1 LGTFS
6 DVLIGDA
13 PEMQAVHK
21 TLARV
26 SASRAT
32 VLIRGESGTG
42 KELVARLIHENSPR
56 AGGPFV
62 RVNCAALSESLLESE
77 MFGHERGAFTGA
89 TQTRRGR
96 FEMAAGGTIFL
107 DEIGDLSLTVQVK
120 LLRVLQ
126 EMTFE
131 RVGGNQTISVDV
143 RVITATHLA
152 LEQAIVD
159 GKFRQDLYYR
169 INVVPICLPPL
180 RTRKSDAPLLIDH
193 FLRKFN
199 AENARAVK
207 LSAPLMRLLGEYDW
221 PGNVREME
229 NCIER
234 LVVLAEDEMI
244 TFKTIPA
251 SIATYFND
259 IQQVTPHPPAARAG
273 IAMPRSLVGTMA
285 GMEQEAI
292 VNALDR
298 CGWVQARAARAL
310 GMTPRQIAYKI
321 RKYHLAPPADLPAF

>member
-13 PEMQAVHK
+13 PEMQEICKILV
-21 TLARV
+21 RV

-56 AGGPFV
+56 AGRPFV

-89 TQTRRGR
+89 VQTRRGR

-169 INVVPICLPPL
+169 INVVPIHLPPL

-199 AENARAVK
+199 AENGRAVK
-207 LSAPLMRLLGEYDW
+207 LSAPLLRLLTQYDW
-221 PGNVREME
+221 PGNVRELE
-229 NCIER
+229 NCMER
-234 LVVLAEDEMI
+234 LVVLAEEE
-244 TFKTIPA
+244 TVTLKTIPSA
-251 SIATYFND
+251 IATYFSD
-259 IQQVTPHPPAARAG
+259 IQQVTSRPPPAARA
-273 IAMPRSLVGTMA
+273 ASLGGTMA

-292 VNALDR
+292 WKALDR
-298 CGWVQARAARAL
+298 CGWVQARAARSL

-321 RKYHLAPPADLPAF
+321 RKYRLSPPADLHGF

>member
-1 LGTFS
+1 MGTFS

-13 PEMQAVHK
+13 PEMQEICKILV
-21 TLARV
+21 RV

-89 TQTRRGR
+89 VQTRRGR

-169 INVVPICLPPL
+169 INVVPIHLPPL

-199 AENARAVK
+199 AENGRAVK
-207 LSAPLMRLLGEYDW
+207 LSAPLLRLLTQYDW
-221 PGNVREME
+221 PGNVRELE
-229 NCIER
+229 NCMER
-234 LVVLAEDEMI
+234 LVVLAEEE
-244 TFKTIPA
+244 TVTLKTIPSA
-251 SIATYFND
+251 IATYFSD
-259 IQQVTPHPPAARAG
+259 IQQVTSRPPPAARA
-273 IAMPRSLVGTMA
+273 ASLGGTMA

-292 VNALDR
+292 WKALDR
-298 CGWVQARAARAL
+298 CGWVQARAARSL

-321 RKYHLAPPADLPAF
+321 RKYRLSPPADLHGF

>member
-1 LGTFS
+1 MGKFS

-13 PEMQAVHK
+13 PEMQKIHK

-26 SASRAT
+26 STSRAT

-89 TQTRRGR
+89 VQTRRGR

-107 DEIGDLSLTVQVK
+107 DEIGDLSLNVQVK

-131 RVGGNQTISVDV
+131 RVGGNQTISADV
-143 RVITATHLA
+143 RVVTATHLA
-152 LEQAIVD
+152 LEQAIVE

-180 RTRKSDAPLLIDH
+180 RARKSDTPLLIDH

-199 AENARAVK
+199 VENGRAVK
-207 LSAPLMRLLGEYDW
+207 LSAPLVRLLVQYDW
-221 PGNVREME
+221 PGNVRELE

-234 LVVLAEDEMI
+234 LVVLAEEETI
-244 TFKTIPA
+244 TLRTIP
-251 SIATYFND
+251 SPIATYFND
-259 IQQVTPHPPAARAG
+259 IQQVTPSLPAARAG
-273 IAMPRSLVGTMA
+273 SLVGTMA

-292 VNALDR
+292 RKALDR
-298 CGWVQARAARAL
+298 CGWVQARAARTL

-321 RKYHLAPPADLPAF
+321 RKYRLAPPADLPMF